1 MDIFDGRVKKWT
13 LDSEHSSNIHNRFEI
28 YKSIKD
34 LYISKFLDCKI
45 NIENR
50 IGMESTMG
58 EVFKTNINSIISDKN
73 YYDKSLHFLAAKI
86 LPIIR
91 DESYEN
97 NEKEIRF
104 AVEASE
110 LVLRGESV
118 YFPLVY
124 GFSLCKETYFYGV
137 APNEIK
143 FHLRFYEKS
152 LRYQKFKFLMDS
164 IESKDFLL
172 NKIVKYKKNF
182 LEPEKVNEILKLNL
196 ILPDKVQSHI
206 LFSEL
211 ASFDLNYY
219 LDFPNLNSEIEILKS
234 PKSLYFLLK
243 DVFIAISDLQI
254 KLNILHNDLHLG
266 NILLICDEDSEY
278 EYKILIHDFG
288 KSRRLR
294 FNGENLDHYDK
305 EHDLF
310 FFISKFEE
318 KLRESEFSKLEFR
331 KSKIREFSKSED
343 NFSIFFKSFD
353 IIADVLYSSKKK
365 YPILDVIE
373 YWESIEN
380 YF

>member
-13 LDSEHSSNIHNRFEI
+13 LDSEHSSNIQNRFEI

-34 LYISKFLDCKI
+34 TENLRINIDSKI

-58 EVFKTNINSIISDKN
+58 EVFKINLRN
-73 YYDKSLHFLAAKI
+73 DKSFHFLAAKI
-86 LPIIR
+86 LPITK

-104 AVEASE
+104 AIEASE
-110 LVLRGESV
+110 LVLNGESI

-137 APNEIK
+137 PTNEIK

-164 IESKDFLL
+164 VESKDFLL
-172 NKIVKYKKNF
+172 NKIIKYKKNF

-196 ILPDKVQSHI
+196 NLPDKVQSHI

-219 LDFPNLNSEIEILKS
+219 LDNSKILNLEILKS
-234 PKSLYFLLK
+234 LKSLYFLLK

-266 NILLICDEDSEY
+266 NILLIEDKDSEY
-278 EYKILIHDFG
+278 KYKILIHDFG

-294 FNGENLDHYDK
+294 FNGENLDYYDK

-318 KLRESEFSKLEFR
+318 KLRELEFR
-331 KSKIREFSKSED
+331 KSEFRESEFSESED

-353 IIADVLYSSKKK
+353 IIADVLYNSKKK